1 MTLLGIKQ
9 SIPIQESLHPQLG
22 SNMQIPLDPLDVIS
36 HDTTNEF
43 VTFLFVIKDDV
54 HASLKR

>member
-1 MTLLGIKQ
+1 
-9 SIPIQESLHPQLG
+9 
-22 SNMQIPLDPLDVIS
+22 MQIPLDPLDVIS